1 MAESKNTGVVTNLDR
16 GLLPVVA
23 ASTSTTEVDRL
34 RARLAEVE
42 AENLRLTQL
51 LNTPEVNDFAKGVL
65 LETLH
70 QRERWGSEHDEGK
83 TPFDWFWLVGYLAQ
97 KAASSHLAGD
107 RFKALHHTVS
117 TAAAL
122 NNWHAAILGFTG
134 MRPGIGPGNA
144 AFDSHQ
150 HTELAKSGRESVD
163 TVGG

>member
-1 MAESKNTGVVTNLDR
+1 MTESKNTSAVTDLDR
-16 GLLPVVA
+16 EEIPAAVA
-23 ASTSTTEVDRL
+23 AASPTEIDRL
-34 RARLAEVE
+34 HARLAEVE
-42 AENLRLTQL
+42 AENLRLTLL
-51 LNTPEVNDFAKGVL
+51 LNTPEVTDFAKGVV

-107 RFKALHHTVS
+107 RSKALHHTVS

-144 AFDSHQ
+144 VF
-150 HTELAKSGRESVD
+150 D
-163 TVGG
+163 TVRNAD